1 MWKLILFYL
10 LFLINHF
17 IHLHFKWYPH
27 SWLPLYNHS
36 IPFLFFL
43 LHFASM
49 RVLLLPLT
57 HSCLIPLAS
66 PYTGAS
72 SLHRTKDLPSHCG
85 FSRQG
90 LCVALAILESKDL
103 PGSGT
108 LVLALKACTTTWQTC
123 YFPFLVTFTKL
134 EFGED
139 YINIILA
146 ILALLIILAD
156 GDGLGDS

>member
-1 MWKLILFYL
+1 VVF
-10 LFLINHF
+10 LFLIGYF
-17 IHLHFKWYPH
+17 VYLHFKCFFSRCLLCKPPIPYP
-27 SWLPLYNHS
+27 LP
-36 IPFLFFL
+36 P
-43 LHFASM
+43 ASM
-49 RVLLLPLT
+49 RLFPHPPT
-57 HSCLIPLAS
+57 HSHLSTLAS